1 MKIIFFIFLIIF
13 PLILTENITFS
24 KYKLNSNK
32 LKYFHSFIYN
42 NYSKDNAP
50 IKQGFNYSIDIPK
63 DNSYEEYSIS
73 KINIILSQSNFN
85 IKSKLIDDL
94 CIDGIESLKNKSKLY
109 DKILYFDEVILNK
122 KKDNENN
129 SLYLKNGNTFYI
141 KGLAKAYLLY
151 CNYKLKSKQL
161 IKESSSISISGS
173 IWFFNTNSYDSA
185 ENFYRVTL
193 YSFLLFYYVIW
204 NIFWIIKMVLNHE
217 KINLL
222 MTLFSINVPII
233 LLENIMR
240 LEFFVTFKN
249 IGKYSFSFKSAEI
262 FFRLIKNSI
271 IRIIFYI
278 ITTGFIA
285 TNRFKFEFK
294 KIGLFAL
301 AFILYFFFAV
311 GYEITLV
318 LYESDF
324 INHNF
329 GFLPLFG
336 FFLLGINGYIWYY
349 LIYIPLLN
357 LSNEYEKKK
366 FTKEKKIIDLITNS
380 LYILLI
386 ICCAYSIMFFFCKV
400 LSNTMALC
408 YIKWITDLLKQ
419 SISLGLFTLLCYILK
434 PNDNPVYILDKE
446 LNQSVGIK
454 VNQNNNENN
463 NVRNNNENVTK
474 LDEDSNNHSVDD
486 SEKDNSNNNNEKEN
500 KVDIKENE
508 NK

>member
-1 MKIIFFIFLIIF
+1 MKIILIILQITF

-24 KYKLNSNK
+24 KYKLHSNK

-42 NYSKDNAP
+42 NYSKNNAP
-50 IKQGFNYSIDIPK
+50 IKQGFNYSFDIPK
-63 DNSYEEYSIS
+63 DNSHEEYSIS
-73 KINIILSQSNFN
+73 KISIILSQSNFN

-109 DKILYFDEVILNK
+109 DKILYYDEVVLNK
-122 KKDNENN
+122 KKENENN
-129 SLYLKNGNTFYI
+129 NLYLKNGNTFYI
-141 KGLAKAYLLY
+141 KGIAKAYLLY

-161 IKESSSISISGS
+161 IKESTSISISGS

-193 YSFLLFYYVIW
+193 YSLLTFYYFSW
-204 NIFWIIKMVLNHE
+204 SIFWIIKMVLNHE

-222 MTLFSINVPII
+222 MTLFSINVPLI

-301 AFILYFFFAV
+301 AFILYFFFDV

-318 LYESDF
+318 SYQSDF
-324 INHNF
+324 INHNY
-329 GFLPLFG
+329 GFLPLFS
-336 FFLLGINGYIWYY
+336 FFLLGTNGYIWYY

-357 LSNEYEKKK
+357 LSIEYEKKK
-366 FTKEKKIIDLITNS
+366 LTKEKKLIDIISYS

-386 ICCAYSIMFFFCKV
+386 ICFAYSIMFLFCQI
-400 LSNTMALC
+400 LNNTMTLC
-408 YIKWITDLLKQ
+408 YIKWITDLLEQ

-434 PNDNPVYILDKE
+434 PNENPVYIFDKE

-454 VNQNNNENN
+454 DNGSNNHNSNSVSNNND
-463 NVRNNNENVTK
+463 NVTK
-474 LDEDSNNHSVDD
+474 LDDDSNNHSVNESD
-486 SEKDNSNNNNEKEN
+486 KDNEN
-500 KVDIKENE
+500 KFKVDIKENE

>member
-1 MKIIFFIFLIIF
+1 MKIIYIILLINF

-24 KYKLNSNK
+24 KYKINSNK

-42 NYSKDNAP
+42 NYSKNNAP

-63 DNSYEEYSIS
+63 DNSNDEYSIS

-94 CIDGIESLKNKSKLY
+94 CIEGIDSLKNKSKLY
-109 DKILYFDEVILNK
+109 NKILYFDEIELNK
-122 KKDNENN
+122 KKEKENENN
-129 SLYLKNGNTFYI
+129 TLYLKNGNTFYI

-151 CNYKLKSKQL
+151 CNYKLKNKQL
-161 IKESSSISISGS
+161 TKESSSITISGS

-193 YSFLLFYYVIW
+193 YSFLLFYYIIW
-204 NIFWIIKMVLNHE
+204 NIFWIIKMVFNHD

-222 MTLFSINVPII
+222 MTLFSINVPLI

-249 IGKYSFSFKSAEI
+249 NGKYNFSFKAAEI

-329 GFLPLFG
+329 GFLPLFA
-336 FFLLGINGYIWYY
+336 FFLLGSNGYIWYY

-357 LSNEYEKKK
+357 LSIEYEKKK
-366 FTKEKKIIDLITNS
+366 FLKEKKIIDIISNS

-386 ICCAYSIMFFFCKV
+386 ICFGYSIMFLFCQI

-408 YIKWITDLLKQ
+408 YIKWITDLLQ
-419 SISLGLFTLLCYILK
+419 QCISLGLFTLLCYILK
-434 PNDNPVYILDKE
+434 PNDNPIYIYDKE

-454 VNQNNNENN
+454 INGNSNIDNNNNH
-463 NVRNNNENVTK
+463 NENVTK
-474 LDEDSNNHSVDD
+474 LDEDNNNNQSVND
-486 SEKDNSNNNNEKEN
+486 SEKDNKGI